1 MKKLMKA
8 VAALLLACIVIL
20 GGGVLLAKNGV
31 DNPISQAA
39 DQAGAGAANAA
50 LNAIGIKEKADALL
64 RDNTAPISQ
73 MTGLPET
80 MVDAMI
86 DDLDIQSWQ
95 VATLPAGAVPT
106 GSVDLDHEGT
116 AITLTTYD
124 DPSIVTVQTAAGAV
138 TLSVPASAQS
148 TIRTLQTL

>member
-1 MKKLMKA
+1 
-8 VAALLLACIVIL
+8 
-20 GGGVLLAKNGV
+20 
-31 DNPISQAA
+31 
-39 DQAGAGAANAA
+39 
-50 LNAIGIKEKADALL
+50 
-64 RDNTAPISQ
+64 
-73 MTGLPET
+73 

-124 DPSIVTVQTAAGAV
+124 DPSIVTVRTAAGAV

-148 TIRTLQTL
+148 TIRTLQAL

>member
-8 VAALLLACIVIL
+8 VAALLLACILIV

-50 LNAIGIKEKADALL
+50 LDAIGIKERADELL
-64 RDNTAPISQ
+64 RDNVTLISQ
-73 MTGLPET
+73 KTGLPAP
-80 MVDAMI
+80 MVESMI
-86 DDLDIQSWQ
+86 DSLDIQSWQ
-95 VATLPAGAVPT
+95 VAPLPAGAVPT
-106 GSVDLDHEGT
+106 GSVDLEHEGT

-124 DPSIVTVQTAAGAV
+124 DPSIVTVETGAGAV
-138 TLSVPASAQS
+138 TLAVPASTQS
-148 TIRTLQTL
+148 TIRTLQAL

>member
-8 VAALLLACIVIL
+8 VATLLLACILII

-50 LNAIGIKEKADALL
+50 LDAIGIKEKADALL
-64 RDNTAPISQ
+64 RDNVTLISQ
-73 MTGLPET
+73 KTGLPT
-80 MVDAMI
+80 PMVESMI
-86 DDLDIQSWQ
+86 DGLDIQNWQ
-95 VATLPAGAVPT
+95 VAPLPAGAVPT
-106 GSVDLDHEGT
+106 GSVDLEHEGT

-124 DPSIVTVQTAAGAV
+124 DPSIVTVETGAGAV
-138 TLSVPASAQS
+138 TLAVPASTQS
-148 TIRTLQTL
+148 TIRTLQAL